1 MYIELKEATHI
12 AEYLMKGA
20 FQKNYPDISIAIGQ
34 NVFIGINKVGSRK
47 YGLYFNIEG
56 RKINAPQVHLFK
68 DDISLEE
75 LSSSIMSA
83 INNTKPLLTFDF
95 SLDPSLISSSSS
107 TNTEPDIEEDDEIDD
122 DLEDE
127 ADELDEQ
134 PEPYSAKDE
143 ADEIDDAD
151 ELDEQPEPYSA
162 KDEADSFDQSGELD
176 ELDDELNDDLDD
188 ELESLEEMDLNK
200 AEASNNR
207 EEDFDFDDLAAR
219 VDSNK
224 GLAPQHTGLAIHSK
238 RNIDGTLTGVD
249 PGKNRLFHVI
259 DDDVITDNMEKIV
272 AELTVKN
279 KELMTLIYA
288 DACTKLLAL
297 YNDDIEKM
305 SDATGITKTDIL
317 LASYERKF
325 V

>member
-122 DLEDE
+122 ELEDE
-127 ADELDEQ
+127 N
-134 PEPYSAKDE
+134 
-143 ADEIDDAD
+143 D

-188 ELESLEEMDLNK
+188 ELESLKEMDLNK

-224 GLAPQHTGLAIHSK
+224 ELAPQHTGLAIHSK

>member
-20 FQKNYPDISIAIGQ
+20 FQKNYPDISISIGKDI
-34 NVFIGINKVGSRK
+34 FIGINKVGSRK

-68 DDISLEE
+68 DDISLDE

-83 INNTKPLLTFDF
+83 INNANPQLTFDF
-95 SLDPSLISSSSS
+95 SLDPSLISSSS
-107 TNTEPDIEEDDEIDD
+107 NKNPDNEEDNEIGDELESLEA
-122 DLEDE
+122 LEDE
-127 ADELDEQ
+127 N
-134 PEPYSAKDE
+134 
-143 ADEIDDAD
+143 
-151 ELDEQPEPYSA
+151 
-162 KDEADSFDQSGELD
+162 D

-207 EEDFDFDDLAAR
+207 EEDFDFDDLAAH

-224 GLAPQHTGLAIHSK
+224 ELTPQHTGLAIHSK

-259 DDDVITDNMEKIV
+259 DDDVITDNMERIV
-272 AELTVKN
+272 TELTVKN
-279 KELMTLIYA
+279 KELMILIYA
-288 DACTKLLAL
+288 DACTRLLAL

-305 SDATGITKTDIL
+305 SDATGISKTDIL

-325 V
+325 I

>member
-20 FQKNYPDISIAIGQ
+20 FQKNYPDISISIGKDI
-34 NVFIGINKVGSRK
+34 FIGINKVGSRK

-122 DLEDE
+122 ELEDE
-127 ADELDEQ
+127 V
-134 PEPYSAKDE
+134 
-143 ADEIDDAD
+143 D

-162 KDEADSFDQSGELD
+162 KDEADSFDQSGEID

>member
-20 FQKNYPDISIAIGQ
+20 FQKNYPDISISIGKDI
-34 NVFIGINKVGSRK
+34 FIGINKVGSRK

-122 DLEDE
+122 ELEDE

-143 ADEIDDAD
+143 AD
-151 ELDEQPEPYSA
+151 
-162 KDEADSFDQSGELD
+162 SFDHSGELD

-200 AEASNNR
+200 AEASNNS
-207 EEDFDFDDLAAR
+207 EEDYDFDDLAAR

-224 GLAPQHTGLAIHSK
+224 GLAHQHTGLAIHSK

>member
-20 FQKNYPDISIAIGQ
+20 FQKNYPDISISIGK

-68 DDISLEE
+68 EDISLEE
-75 LSSSIMSA
+75 LSSSILSA

-95 SLDPSLISSSSS
+95 SLDPSLISSSSN
-107 TNTEPDIEEDDEIDD
+107 TNAEPDIEEDDEIDD
-122 DLEDE
+122 ELDDE
-127 ADELDEQ
+127 NDELDEQ
-134 PEPYSAKDE
+134 PETYSAKDE
-143 ADEIDDAD
+143 PDN
-151 ELDEQPEPYSA
+151 
-162 KDEADSFDQSGELD
+162 FDQSGELD
-176 ELDDELNDDLDD
+176 ELDDDLNDELDDDLNDDLDD

-207 EEDFDFDDLAAR
+207 EKDFDFDDLAAR

-224 GLAPQHTGLAIHSK
+224 ELTPQHTGLAIHSK

-259 DDDVITDNMEKIV
+259 DDDVITDNMDKIV

>member
-122 DLEDE
+122 ELEDE
-127 ADELDEQ
+127 ADELG
-134 PEPYSAKDE
+134 
-143 ADEIDDAD
+143 
-151 ELDEQPEPYSA
+151 EQPEPYSA

>member
-20 FQKNYPDISIAIGQ
+20 FQKNYPDISISIGKDI
-34 NVFIGINKVGSRK
+34 FIGINKVGSLK

-122 DLEDE
+122 ELEDE
-127 ADELDEQ
+127 V
-134 PEPYSAKDE
+134 
-143 ADEIDDAD
+143 D

-162 KDEADSFDQSGELD
+162 KDEADSFDQSGEID

-288 DACTKLLAL
+288 DACTKLLAS

>member
-1 MYIELKEATHI
+1 
-12 AEYLMKGA
+12 
-20 FQKNYPDISIAIGQ
+20 
-34 NVFIGINKVGSRK
+34 
-47 YGLYFNIEG
+47 
-56 RKINAPQVHLFK
+56 
-68 DDISLEE
+68 
-75 LSSSIMSA
+75 
-83 INNTKPLLTFDF
+83 
-95 SLDPSLISSSSS
+95 
-107 TNTEPDIEEDDEIDD
+107 
-122 DLEDE
+122 
-127 ADELDEQ
+127 
-134 PEPYSAKDE
+134 
-143 ADEIDDAD
+143 
-151 ELDEQPEPYSA
+151 
-162 KDEADSFDQSGELD
+162 
-176 ELDDELNDDLDD
+176 
-188 ELESLEEMDLNK
+188 MDLNK

-224 GLAPQHTGLAIHSK
+224 ELAPQHTGLAIHSK

>member
-20 FQKNYPDISIAIGQ
+20 FQKNYPDISISIGKDI
-34 NVFIGINKVGSRK
+34 FIGINKVGSLK

-122 DLEDE
+122 ELEDE
-127 ADELDEQ
+127 VDELDEQ
-134 PEPYSAKDE
+134 R
-143 ADEIDDAD
+143 
-151 ELDEQPEPYSA
+151 EPYSA
-162 KDEADSFDQSGELD
+162 KDEADSFDQSGEID

>member
-20 FQKNYPDISIAIGQ
+20 FQKNYPDISISIGK

-68 DDISLEE
+68 EDISLEE
-75 LSSSIMSA
+75 LSSSILSA

-95 SLDPSLISSSSS
+95 SLDPSLISSSSN
-107 TNTEPDIEEDDEIDD
+107 TNAEPDIEEDDEIDD
-122 DLEDE
+122 ELDDE
-127 ADELDEQ
+127 NDELDEQ
-134 PEPYSAKDE
+134 PETYSAKDE
-143 ADEIDDAD
+143 PDN
-151 ELDEQPEPYSA
+151 
-162 KDEADSFDQSGELD
+162 FDQSGELD
-176 ELDDELNDDLDD
+176 ELDDDLNDDLDD

-207 EEDFDFDDLAAR
+207 EKDFDFDDLAAR

-224 GLAPQHTGLAIHSK
+224 ELTPQHTGLAIHSK

>member
-122 DLEDE
+122 ELEDE
-127 ADELDEQ
+127 
-134 PEPYSAKDE
+134 
-143 ADEIDDAD
+143 AD

>member
-20 FQKNYPDISIAIGQ
+20 FQKNYPDISISIGK

-68 DDISLEE
+68 EDISLEE
-75 LSSSIMSA
+75 LSSSILSA

-95 SLDPSLISSSSS
+95 SLDPSLISSSSN
-107 TNTEPDIEEDDEIDD
+107 TNAEPDIEEDDEIDD
-122 DLEDE
+122 ELDDE
-127 ADELDEQ
+127 NDELDEQ
-134 PEPYSAKDE
+134 PETYSAKDE
-143 ADEIDDAD
+143 PDN
-151 ELDEQPEPYSA
+151 
-162 KDEADSFDQSGELD
+162 FDQSGELD
-176 ELDDELNDDLDD
+176 ELDDDLNDELDDDLNDDLDD

-207 EEDFDFDDLAAR
+207 EKDFDFDDLAAR

-224 GLAPQHTGLAIHSK
+224 ELTPQHTGLAIHSK

>member
-20 FQKNYPDISIAIGQ
+20 FQKNYPDISISIGKDI
-34 NVFIGINKVGSRK
+34 FIGINKVGSRK

-68 DDISLEE
+68 DDISLDE

-83 INNTKPLLTFDF
+83 INNANPLLTFDF
-95 SLDPSLISSSSS
+95 SLDPSLISSSS
-107 TNTEPDIEEDDEIDD
+107 NKNPDNEEDNEIGDELESLEA
-122 DLEDE
+122 LEDE
-127 ADELDEQ
+127 NDELDEQ
-134 PEPYSAKDE
+134 PETYSTKDE
-143 ADEIDDAD
+143 PDN
-151 ELDEQPEPYSA
+151 
-162 KDEADSFDQSGELD
+162 FDQSGELDELD

-207 EEDFDFDDLAAR
+207 EEDFDFDDLAAH

-224 GLAPQHTGLAIHSK
+224 ELTPQHTGLAIHSK

-259 DDDVITDNMEKIV
+259 DDDVITDNMERIV
-272 AELTVKN
+272 TELTVKN
-279 KELMTLIYA
+279 KELMILIYA
-288 DACTKLLAL
+288 DACTRLLAL

-305 SDATGITKTDIL
+305 SDATGISKTDIL

-325 V
+325 I

>member
-20 FQKNYPDISIAIGQ
+20 FQKNYPDISISIGKDI
-34 NVFIGINKVGSRK
+34 FIGINKVGSRK

-122 DLEDE
+122 ELEDE
-127 ADELDEQ
+127 V
-134 PEPYSAKDE
+134 
-143 ADEIDDAD
+143 D

-162 KDEADSFDQSGELD
+162 KDEADSFDQSGEID

-224 GLAPQHTGLAIHSK
+224 ELAPQHTGLAIHSK

>member
-127 ADELDEQ
+127 
-134 PEPYSAKDE
+134 
-143 ADEIDDAD
+143 AD

>member
-20 FQKNYPDISIAIGQ
+20 FQKNYPDISISIGK

-68 DDISLEE
+68 EDISLEE
-75 LSSSIMSA
+75 LSSSILSA

-95 SLDPSLISSSSS
+95 SLDPSLISSSSN
-107 TNTEPDIEEDDEIDD
+107 TNAEPDIEEDDEIDD
-122 DLEDE
+122 KLDDE
-127 ADELDEQ
+127 NDELDEQ
-134 PEPYSAKDE
+134 PETYSAKDE
-143 ADEIDDAD
+143 PDN
-151 ELDEQPEPYSA
+151 
-162 KDEADSFDQSGELD
+162 FDQSGELD
-176 ELDDELNDDLDD
+176 ELDDDLNDELDDDLNDDLDD

-207 EEDFDFDDLAAR
+207 EKDFDFDDLAAR

-224 GLAPQHTGLAIHSK
+224 ELTPQHTGLAIHSK

>member
-20 FQKNYPDISIAIGQ
+20 FQKNYPDISISIGKDI
-34 NVFIGINKVGSRK
+34 FIGINKVGSRK

-122 DLEDE
+122 ELEDE

-143 ADEIDDAD
+143 AD
-151 ELDEQPEPYSA
+151 
-162 KDEADSFDQSGELD
+162 SFDHSGELD

-207 EEDFDFDDLAAR
+207 EEDYDFDDLAAR

>member
-122 DLEDE
+122 ELEDE
-127 ADELDEQ
+127 
-134 PEPYSAKDE
+134 
-143 ADEIDDAD
+143 AD

-224 GLAPQHTGLAIHSK
+224 GLAHQHTGLAIHSK

>member
-1 MYIELKEATHI
+1 
-12 AEYLMKGA
+12 
-20 FQKNYPDISIAIGQ
+20 
-34 NVFIGINKVGSRK
+34 
-47 YGLYFNIEG
+47 
-56 RKINAPQVHLFK
+56 
-68 DDISLEE
+68 
-75 LSSSIMSA
+75 
-83 INNTKPLLTFDF
+83 
-95 SLDPSLISSSSS
+95 
-107 TNTEPDIEEDDEIDD
+107 
-122 DLEDE
+122 
-127 ADELDEQ
+127 
-134 PEPYSAKDE
+134 
-143 ADEIDDAD
+143 
-151 ELDEQPEPYSA
+151 
-162 KDEADSFDQSGELD
+162 
-176 ELDDELNDDLDD
+176 
-188 ELESLEEMDLNK
+188 MDLNK